1 MAIACGLVWFCGAAL
16 GEVNFDLILLPGSW
30 VFYFYLSTFFVSR
43 ESLLLLPESSNLYT
57 RIEVKRER
65 GQIFV

>member
-1 MAIACGLVWFCGAAL
+1 MAIACGLVWFCGASL

-30 VFYFYLSTFFVSR
+30 VFDFYLSTFFVSQ